1 MKSIN
6 LFYYAA
12 HLALPV
18 FTKWLLMLDT

>member
-6 LFYYAA
+6 LFYSAA

-18 FTKWLLMLDT
+18 FTKWLLMLDI